1 MTSGWLSW
9 FWASRLFWV
18 AAVVGCVG
26 GIGDRTFAQITPDGT
41 LGEERSVVT
50 PEVIRGKP
58 SDRIDGGATRGAN
71 LFHSFREF
79 NVGEGR
85 GAYFSNPSEIENI
98 FSRVTGGSRS
108 NILGTLGV
116 LGEANLFLINPN
128 GILFGP
134 NASLDVEGSFVG
146 TTANGIRFGEQGFFS
161 ATNPNIPSQLLT
173 VNPSAFF
180 FNQINGGLIENRS
193 VASAGQRP
201 SGFEAI
207 GLRVSDGQ
215 SLLLV
220 GGDVK
225 IDGGSLNAFGGR
237 IELGGLA
244 QAGAIDLG
252 IEENILSLKFPEGVA
267 RANVSLSNG
276 ALIDVR
282 AGGGGSIGINAQN
295 VDVSGESFLAAGIGQ
310 NLGVPDAQAGDVE
323 INAAGAIK
331 VRDGSLVFNTVQREA
346 VGNAGDINLAA
357 DSLLITNGAQL
368 VTSTFGQGDA
378 GNIVLTIE
386 GALSLGRQGQPDSSA
401 NIVSNIENGGNGR
414 GGTIEIQAQSLSL
427 QSGSQIQ
434 TGVRG
439 DNLST
444 PTPEVPG
451 RGQAGKIVI
460 ETQGP
465 IEIDGINSQGLSSG
479 ILSILETGA
488 VGAAGDISLTT
499 EGSLSLTNGAQL
511 AASTFGQG
519 DAGSIIIN
527 ASESVL
533 FEGVD
538 SNGSSSAAFSSVEA
552 GAEGK
557 GGRIEITTGSLSV
570 TDGAQLVAGT
580 RGQGD
585 AGNIVINASES
596 VLFEGVDSN
605 GFSRGAFSSVEEGA
619 EGKGGEIEITTG
631 SLSVT
636 DGAQLAAGTRG
647 QGDAGN
653 IIINANEISFE
664 GVGSD
669 GVSCGAFSSVE
680 EGAEGKGGEIE
691 ITTGSLSVTDGAQLA
706 AGTRGQGDAGN
717 IIINANEISFEGV
730 GSDGV
735 SSGAFSSV
743 AEGAEGKGGGIEIT
757 TGSLSVT
764 DGARLSSSTFGQ
776 GRGGEIQL
784 SSHFLSLTNGA
795 RIDSRSFGAE
805 NSGDITINV
814 RGTLQA
820 DDGEIS
826 TSSTQASGGEI
837 NITAGDIGLRGDS
850 DIRTEVASGAGGGG
864 NIALTADSIL
874 AFDDSDILA
883 FAQDGQGGNI
893 TLDTTAFF
901 GSSFQPAP
909 ETTDPDT
916 LDGNN
921 RVDVNASGAVSGDIS
936 LPDVSF
942 VQNSLTELSESTIDT
957 DTLISNSCVVPS
969 GGQRGTFII
978 TGAGGLPVRPGDA
991 SVSPYPTGTVRSVPN
1006 EESSLPGTT
1015 RLWQK
1020 GDPIV
1025 EPTGTYRL
1033 ANGKLVMSRE
1043 CSR

>member
-1 MTSGWLSW
+1 MTRGWLSW
-9 FWASRLFWV
+9 FWSSQFWV
-18 AAVVGCVG
+18 ATVVGCVG
-26 GIGDRTFAQITPDGT
+26 GLGDRALAQITPDNT
-41 LGEERSVVT
+41 LGKESSIVNPMDEQ
-50 PEVIRGKP
+50 
-58 SDRIDGGATRGAN
+58 SDRIDGGAKRGAN
-71 LFHSFREF
+71 LFHSFRDF

-85 GAYFSNPSEIENI
+85 GAYFRNPNGVENI

-128 GILFGP
+128 GILFGA

-146 TTANGIRFGEQGFFS
+146 TTANGIGFGEQGFFS

-193 VASAGQRP
+193 VASAGQNP
-201 SGFEAI
+201 AGFEAF

-220 GGDVK
+220 GGDVR
-225 IDGGSLNAFGGR
+225 IDGGRLNAFGGR

-276 ALIDVR
+276 ASVDVR
-282 AGGGGSIGINAQN
+282 AGGGGFIGINAQN

-310 NLGVPDAQAGDVE
+310 NLGAPDAQAGDLE

-357 DSLLITNGAQL
+357 DYLL
-368 VTSTFGQGDA
+368 VTDGA
-378 GNIVLTIE
+378 VLTT
-386 GALSLGRQGQPDSSA
+386 SA
-401 NIVSNIENGGNGR
+401 Y
-414 GGTIEIQAQSLSL
+414 
-427 QSGSQIQ
+427 
-434 TGVRG
+434 
-439 DNLST
+439 
-444 PTPEVPG
+444 
-451 RGQAGKIVI
+451 
-460 ETQGP
+460 
-465 IEIDGINSQGLSSG
+465 
-479 ILSILETGA
+479 
-488 VGAAGDISLTT
+488 
-499 EGSLSLTNGAQL
+499 
-511 AASTFGQG
+511 GQG
-519 DAGSIIIN
+519 DAGSISIN
-527 ASESVL
+527 ASEIS
-533 FEGVD
+533 FEGVG
-538 SNGSSSAAFSSVEA
+538 SNGLSSGAFSSVEA

-570 TDGAQLVAGT
+570 TDGAFLT
-580 RGQGD
+580 TSTFGQGD
-585 AGNIVINASES
+585 AGSISINASEISFKGVGSNDFPSGALSSSLSEGAGGDGGKIEITTGSLS
-596 VLFEGVDSN
+596 VTDGARLNTSTVGQGDAGSISINASEISFKGVGSN
-605 GFSRGAFSSVEEGA
+605 ATSSVEA

-636 DGAQLAAGTRG
+636 DGAFLTTSTVG
-647 QGDAGN
+647 QGDAGS
-653 IIINANEISFE
+653 ISINASETVTFE

-669 GVSCGAFSSVE
+669 GFSSSASSSSLS
-680 EGAEGKGGEIE
+680 EGAGG
-691 ITTGSLSVTDGAQLA
+691 D
-706 AGTRGQGDAGN
+706 
-717 IIINANEISFEGV
+717 
-730 GSDGV
+730 
-735 SSGAFSSV
+735 
-743 AEGAEGKGGGIEIT
+743 GGGIEIT

-764 DGARLSSSTFGQ
+764 DGAFLTTSTVGQGDAGSISINASETVTFEGVGSDGFSSSASSSSLSEGAGGDGGKIEITTGSLSVTDGAFLNTRTFGQ

-805 NSGDITINV
+805 NSGEITINV

-820 DDGEIS
+820 DDSQIS
-826 TSSTQASGGEI
+826 TSSTQASGGAL
-837 NITAGDIGLRGDS
+837 NVTAGDIRLQGDS
-850 DIRTEVASGAGGGG
+850 DIRTNVASGAGGGG
-864 NIALTADSIL
+864 NITLTADSIL

-883 FAQDGQGGNI
+883 FARNGVGGDI
-893 TLDTTAFF
+893 TLNTPVFF

-909 ETTDPDT
+909 ETTDPDI
-916 LDGNN
+916 LDGND
-921 RVDVNASGAVSGDIS
+921 RVDINASGTVSGEIS

-942 VQNSLTELSESTIDT
+942 VQNSLSELPVNLIDT
-957 DTLISNSCVVPS
+957 DTLIANSCVVPS

-978 TGAGGLPVRPGDA
+978 TGAGGLPVSPGDA
-991 SVSPYPTGTVRSVPN
+991 SISPYPTGTVRTVPDN
-1006 EESSLPGTT
+1006 ESSSPGAT
-1015 RLWQK
+1015 RSWQK
-1020 GDPIV
+1020 GDPII

-1033 ANGKLVMSRE
+1033 ANGKLIMSRE
-1043 CSR
+1043 CF